1 MTLTRRQ
8 LLAVAGGATVASVV
22 SGCGGATTPVVD
34 TGAALGA
41 SYDGPPVTIS
51 YWHGFT
57 GGDGPAMRDLVARFN
72 SSQDLITVEQNTINW
87 AQYYQRVVA
96 AVHAGRGPDVGAMH
110 LEQLATQSARQTL
123 NPLDDVLEELGISAD
138 QYPEQV
144 WNGGMVNDVRYGV
157 PLDVHCLAS
166 YTNRSMLERVGA
178 SGQPGT
184 GDELRQVLDQMT
196 GEGVETPFWMPN
208 RWPAHLMFLSL
219 LWQFGG
225 EPYAEDGSEALF
237 DSDAGVEALSW
248 MRRQVEEGYSPDN
261 VAVDTQYTAFK
272 NGEGAFTW
280 DGIWQINDLQAAGG
294 DLDWGIAPI
303 PTIGEQPAVWA
314 NSHHLVLFRDRE
326 PEDDRLKAG
335 KAFIRYLTEQSA
347 AWSGAGMIPALN
359 EARESTEFKDSP
371 QSALASAIPA
381 MRFLPSVPGVPDVQT
396 QTLETAVSEAIL
408 GRLKPDEALS
418 DAAGRATQLLQAN
431 LDKFGR

>member
-1 MTLTRRQ
+1 MALTRRQ
-8 LLAVAGGATVASVV
+8 LLTIAGGAALTSVA
-22 SGCGGATTPVVD
+22 SGCGGASTPVID
-34 TGAALGA
+34 TGSALG
-41 SYDGPPVTIS
+41 SGYDGPPVTIS

-57 GGDGPAMRDLVARFN
+57 GGDGPAMRDLVDTFN
-72 SSQDLITVEQNTINW
+72 SSQDRITVEQNTINW

-110 LEQLATQSARQTL
+110 LEQLATQAARQTL
-123 NPLDDVLEELGISAD
+123 NPLDDVLDELGLSAD

-144 WNGGMVNDVRYGV
+144 WNGGFVDDVRYGV

-166 YTNRSMLERVGA
+166 YTNRSLLQRVGV
-178 SGQPGT
+178 SEQPAT
-184 GDELRQVLDQMT
+184 GEELRRVLDEMT
-196 GEGVETPFWMPN
+196 GAGITTPFWMPN

-248 MRRQVEEGYSPDN
+248 MRQQVEQGYSPDN

-280 DGIWQINDLQAAGG
+280 DGIWQINDLDTTAE
-294 DLDWGIAPI
+294 DLDWAMAPI

-326 PEDDRLKAG
+326 PDDDRLQAG

-347 AWSGAGMIPALN
+347 AWSGAGMIPARN
-359 EARESTEFKDSP
+359 EARETPEFSESP
-371 QSALASAIPA
+371 QSALAPAIPT
-381 MRFLPSVPGVPDVQT
+381 MRFLPSVPGVPDVQV
-396 QTLETAVSEAIL
+396 QTLETAVSEAVL
-408 GRLKPDEALS
+408 GRLAPDAALRS
-418 DAAGRATQLLQAN
+418 AAGRATQLLQAN